1 MANATLAQIREGLR
15 VKLAAAFAATAQVS
29 GYQLDDPAIPTIQV
43 MGPDAVEYDELMSR
57 GLDRWTIVIQA
68 FAGSW
73 EQRAAQEVL
82 DQWLAPTGSTS
93 VKAAVESDIT
103 LGGIVAS
110 ARVARSS
117 GYRVYDLP
125 NRGRTLGAE
134 FFVDVVA
141 GK

>member
-15 VKLAAAFAATAQVS
+15 AQLASAFSTSAQVLA
-29 GYQLDDPAIPTIQV
+29 YQSPSPKVPTIQV
-43 MGPDAVEYDELMSR
+43 MGPDAVEYDEAMAR

-68 FAGSW
+68 FSGSP
-73 EQRAAQEVL
+73 ESRAAQEVL
-82 DQWLAPTGSTS
+82 DAWLAPSGGTS

-103 LGGIVAS
+103 LGGVVAS

-117 GYRVYDLP
+117 GYRMYDIP
-125 NRGRTLGAE
+125 GSGQVLGAE
-134 FFVDVVA
+134 FFVDVQA